1 MKSKKNRRQA
11 GSLQKKQRV
20 ESTVPVTKYMNKPGI
35 SRQRIHISRE
45 TYKGIVA
52 ALSDKGDSIEE
63 YIDNVLRDHLQ
74 RYGDAINGLYYRRL
88 NKTSGSL

>member
-20 ESTVPVTKYMNKPGI
+20 ESAVPATKCMNKPSI

-45 TYKGIVA
+45 TYKGIAA
-52 ALSDKGDSIEE
+52 ALSDKGDSIGE
-63 YIDNVLRDHLQ
+63 YIDNVLREHLH

>member
-1 MKSKKNRRQA
+1 MKSKKNRRQV

-20 ESTVPVTKYMNKPGI
+20 ESAVPATKCMNKPGI

-52 ALSDKGDSIEE
+52 ALSDKGGSIGE
-63 YIDNVLRDHLQ
+63 YIDNVLQEHLH
-74 RYGDAINGLYYRRL
+74 RYEGAINGLYYRRL

>member
-1 MKSKKNRRQA
+1 
-11 GSLQKKQRV
+11 
-20 ESTVPVTKYMNKPGI
+20 MNKSGM
-35 SRQRIHISRE
+35 SRRRIHISRE

-52 ALSDKGDSIEE
+52 ALSDKGGSIGE
-63 YIDNVLRDHLQ
+63 YIDNVLREHLQ

>member
-20 ESTVPVTKYMNKPGI
+20 ESTVPATKCMNKPGI
-35 SRQRIHISRE
+35 SRRRIHISRE
-45 TYKGIVA
+45 TYKGIAA
-52 ALSDKGDSIEE
+52 ALSDKGDSIGE
-63 YIDNVLRDHLQ
+63 YIDNVLREHLH

>member
-20 ESTVPVTKYMNKPGI
+20 ESVVPATKCMDKPGM
-35 SRQRIHISRE
+35 SRRRIHISRE
-45 TYKGIVA
+45 TYKGVVA
-52 ALSDKGDSIEE
+52 ALSDKGGSIGE
-63 YIDNVLRDHLQ
+63 YIDNVLREHLQ